1 MLTTDQVLPRQ
12 PTVSLRS
19 DASYLVVGGFGGIGR
34 SVCRWLAEHG
44 AKHVVVASRSAGGS
58 ERVHQ
63 LRKELKDV
71 ATDISVTAISCDIS
85 DMAQLQK
92 ALDEYTASGAPAIRG
107 LVHGGMELQDSI
119 LEQMSLPSHRAA
131 LAPKLHG
138 SLNLH
143 RYFSSASSLDFFIML
158 SSLIGTVGFASQ
170 SNYSAGGAFQDA
182 LARHRATLGL
192 PGVSLDLGIVKSV
205 GYLAEDNAAAAKSVE
220 TLVRHGFMALSED
233 DVLAAIGSGIT
244 SPFSGDLALGVN
256 TGPAGHG
263 EDSALARDRRFS
275 ALQYRATSQDGSAAK
290 SSATGDLGGS
300 IAEAATFE
308 DAVAVVL
315 AGIAKKLMDIF
326 MMAEDEV
333 VASKSPAEFGV
344 DSLVAVELRNM
355 LAMKAGAELS
365 IFDIMQSTSLTAL
378 AGVVAGRSRFLEGG
392 LVPS

>member
-1 MLTTDQVLPRQ
+1 M
-12 PTVSLRS
+12 
-19 DASYLVVGGFGGIGR
+19 
-34 SVCRWLAEHG
+34 
-44 AKHVVVASRSAGGS
+44 ASRSAGGS

-63 LRKELKDV
+63 LRKELKDAAADV
-71 ATDISVTAISCDIS
+71 SVTAISCDIS
-85 DMAQLQK
+85 DMTQLQT
-92 ALDEYTASGAPAIRG
+92 ALDGYTASGAPAIKG
-107 LVHGGMELQDSI
+107 VVHGGMELQDSI
-119 LEQMSLPSHRAA
+119 LEQMTLSSHNAA

-138 SLNLH
+138 SFNLH
-143 RYFSSASSLDFFIML
+143 QYFSSPSSLDFFIML
-158 SSLIGTVGFASQ
+158 SSLVGTVGFASQ

-205 GYLAEDNAAAAKSVE
+205 GYLAEDNATATKAIDAL
-220 TLVRHGFMALSED
+220 TRHGFMALSED
-233 DVLAAIGSGIT
+233 DVLAAIGLGIT
-244 SPFSGDLALGVN
+244 SPFSRDLALGVN

-263 EDSALARDRRFS
+263 DDSALARDKRFS
-275 ALQYRATSQDGSAAK
+275 VLQYRATSQDGTAAK
-290 SSATGDLGGS
+290 STATGDLGAS

-308 DAVAVVL
+308 DAVTVVL
-315 AGIAKKLMDIF
+315 GGIAKKLMDIF

-333 VASKSPAEFGV
+333 VATKSPAEFGV

-378 AGVVAGRSRFLEGG
+378 AGVVAGRSRFLEVG